1 MSKGSIAVSAL
12 LALIVSFFVGY
23 VTTPQTRSRWGERA
37 RVAFAAHRNSESMD
51 DAERIPVGASPVL
64 GPDDALVTIVQFGD
78 FQCPFCSRVETTL
91 HQIRQR
97 YGRDVR
103 VVWKNAPLP
112 FHPNAGPA
120 AEAAMEAMAQ
130 RGHDGFWRMHDLLY
144 REQQHLDAATLEHLA
159 LEAGLDLTRFRAAL
173 NDHRL
178 RASIDR
184 DVALAQAIGAQGTPN
199 FFINGTQVSGA
210 QSFDRFERIIDDV
223 IARART
229 IKPRRRVYAAMVADP
244 VENPVE
250 NPDSRRPPTGCGGRW
265 PQEDPTRRWPVP
277 VGRSPVQGP
286 NTALVTMVIFGDF
299 QCPFCARTSD
309 TLAQLR
315 ARYGN
320 DLRVVWK
327 NEPLPFHEASR
338 PAAELAMEAF
348 AQRGNEGFWQVHRL
362 LFDHQS
368 ALDRGHLD
376 GYALRSGLD
385 MDRYTAAMN
394 AHTHVALIDA
404 DHALGQ
410 TVEVNGVP
418 HFFING
424 FRLVGAQALD
434 AFISAI
440 DEERRRAAE
449 FMRAHPDVTR
459 ADLYE
464 RMVLHPPVPTPAPP
478 VDEESRVYTVRDDR
492 RAPSFGPSDARVV
505 IQHFADYQCP
515 FSSRVGPTI
524 ERIRRRYGDRVR
536 FVWRDYPLPF
546 HPAAMLAAE
555 AAREAYAQRGNPGF
569 WRFHDHL
576 FEHPQHIE
584 REDLERYAREQG
596 LDVDRFR
603 AALDHHIHKPRV
615 EEDMA
620 VADATGAS
628 IGTPAFF
635 IGGRFVAG
643 ALAFEEFE
651 RRIEAALRFARDAE
665 VRRLDR

>member
-12 LALIVSFFVGY
+12 LALIVSFFAGY
-23 VTTPQTRSRWGERA
+23 ATTPRSRSRWRDWSRFTVA
-37 RVAFAAHRNSESMD
+37 DRRVAHPMD
-51 DAERIPVGASPVL
+51 DAERIPIGASPML
-64 GPDDALVTIVQFGD
+64 GPEDALVTIVQFGD
-78 FQCPFCSRVETTL
+78 FECPFCARVEQTL
-91 HQIRQR
+91 QQIRQQ

-112 FHPNAGPA
+112 FHQNAVPA

-130 RGHDGFWRMHDLLY
+130 CGHDGFWRMHDLLY
-144 REQQHLDAATLEHLA
+144 REQQKLSTATLEHLA
-159 LEAGLDLTRFRAAL
+159 LEAGLDLTRSRAAL
-173 NDHRL
+173 HDHRH

-184 DVALAQAIGAQGTPN
+184 DVALAQTLSAQGTPN
-199 FFINGTQVSGA
+199 FFINGTQVTGA
-210 QSFDRFERIIDDV
+210 QPFDRFQSVIDRV

-229 IKPRRRVYAAMVADP
+229 IEPRRHAYAAMVVDP
-244 VENPVE
+244 VNVSDPHRE
-250 NPDSRRPPTGCGGRW
+250 PPACGGGLW
-265 PQEDPTRRWPVP
+265 PQEDFPGRWRVP
-277 VGRSPVQGP
+277 VEHSPVQGP
-286 NTALVTMVIFGDF
+286 STALVTMVMFGDF
-299 QCPFCARTSD
+299 ECPFCARARGTV
-309 TLAQLR
+309 AQLR

-327 NEPLPFHEASR
+327 NEPLPFHTASR

-348 AQRGNEGFWQVHRL
+348 AQRGNEGFWRMHDL
-362 LFDHQS
+362 LFAHQS
-368 ALDRGHLD
+368 ALDRAHLD

-394 AHTHVALIDA
+394 AHTHGAAIDA

-410 TVEVNGVP
+410 TVRANGVP
-418 HFFING
+418 HFFLNG
-424 FRLVGAQALD
+424 FRLVGAQPLD
-434 AFISAI
+434 TFVRAI

-464 RMVLHPPVPTPAPP
+464 RMVLNPPPPPPALPA
-478 VDEESRVYTVRDDR
+478 DEEGRVYPVRDNPH
-492 RAPSFGPSDARVV
+492 APSFGPANARVV

-515 FSSRVGPTI
+515 FSSRVGPAI
-524 ERIRRRYGDRVR
+524 ARIRQRYGDRVR

-546 HPAAMLAAE
+546 HPAAMPAAE
-555 AAREAYAQRGNPGF
+555 AAREAYAQRGNAGF
-569 WRFHDHL
+569 WRFHDYL
-576 FEHPQHIE
+576 FEHQQHIE

-603 AALDHHIHKPRV
+603 AALDRHIHKRGI

-620 VADATGAS
+620 AADATGAS

-643 ALAFEEFE
+643 ALAFEEYE
-651 RRIEAALRFARDAE
+651 RRIDAALAATTWVVLPHR
-665 VRRLDR
+665 